1 MSVLTTLPLPTMVF
15 LCLLVGLAGFVD
27 AAAGGGGLIAL
38 PAYMATGIPMHYVY
52 GCNKLS
58 SAIGTT
64 FSTARFFKNGAL
76 ELKVGLLAAA
86 ASFLG
91 SGIASQVVLFLPD
104 RALKIILLILLP
116 VAAVVILARRSLP
129 EADRSG
135 ELAPCKKWALALA
148 IGFFIGGY
156 DGLIGPGTGTFAIL
170 AFSALMG
177 YDLRSASGNAK
188 LLNLASN
195 YASVITVVLAG
206 KVLYAVALPAA
217 VFGVLGHLLGSGFA
231 LKKGAR
237 FIRPMMLC
245 VLCLLLGNLLWETFA
260 GV

>member
-1 MSVLTTLPLPTMVF
+1 MLDWLPLSLPAMAF
-15 LCLLVGLAGFVD
+15 LCLMVGLAGFVD
-27 AAAGGGGLIAL
+27 SAAGGGGLIAL
-38 PAYMATGIPMHYVY
+38 PAYMAVGLPIHYVY

-76 ELKVGLLAAA
+76 ELRVGRVAAA
-86 ASFLG
+86 ASFAG
-91 SGIASQVVLFLPD
+91 SALATRAVLFLPE
-104 RALKIILLILLP
+104 RVLKAVLLVMLP
-116 VAAVVILARRSLP
+116 VAAAIILWRRDLSGPDRPKARLG
-129 EADRSG
+129 A
-135 ELAPCKKWALALA
+135 KKWWMAAA

-170 AFSALMG
+170 AFSLLMG

-195 YASVITVVLAG
+195 YAAVITMVAAG
-206 KVLYAVALPAA
+206 KVLYAVALPAGL
-217 VFGVLGHLLGSGFA
+217 FGVAGHLLGSGLA

-237 FIRPMMLC
+237 FIRPMLLC
-245 VLCLLLGNLLWETFA
+245 VLALLLADLAAELLGLA
-260 GV
+260 

>member
-1 MSVLTTLPLPTMVF
+1 MLDWLPLSLPQMLF
-15 LCLLVGLAGFVD
+15 LCAMVGLAGFVD

-38 PAYMATGIPMHYVY
+38 PAYMAVGLPMHYVY
-52 GCNKLS
+52 GCNKFS
-58 SAIGTT
+58 SAVGTT
-64 FSTARFFKNGAL
+64 FSAARFFKNGAL
-76 ELKVGLLAAA
+76 EVKAALAAAA

-91 SGIASQVVLFLPD
+91 SALASRAVLLLPD
-104 RALKIILLILLP
+104 AALKLILLVMLP
-116 VAAVVILARRSLP
+116 VAAALILLRRDLSGP
-129 EADRSG
+129 DRPALRAG
-135 ELAPCKKWALALA
+135 GRKWLLAAA

-170 AFSALMG
+170 AFCAVMG

-195 YASVITVVLAG
+195 YASVITMVTAG

-217 VFGVLGHLLGSGFA
+217 VFGVIGHLLGSDMA
-231 LKKGAR
+231 LKKGAG

-245 VLCLLLGNLLWETFA
+245 VLALLLADLAAELF
-260 GV
+260 V

>member
-1 MSVLTTLPLPTMVF
+1 MPALFHLSLPAMAF
-15 LCLLVGLAGFVD
+15 LCLMIFLAGFVD

-86 ASFLG
+86 ASFVG
-91 SGIASQVVLFLPD
+91 SGIASQVVLYLSD
-104 RALKIILLILLP
+104 RALKIVLLIMLP
-116 VAAVVILARRSLP
+116 VAAVVILTRRNLA
-129 EADRSG
+129 EEDRSG
-135 ELAPCKKWALALA
+135 ELSGRKKWALALL

-237 FIRPMMLC
+237 FIRPMMLT
-245 VLCLLLGNLLWETFA
+245 VLCLLLGNLLWESFF
-260 GV
+260 